1 MSKSKEVQPHNS
13 NKLSSKNYVA
23 PSKEQVAKK
32 LEDINKRYSKTLKN
46 LSN

>member
-1 MSKSKEVQPHNS
+1 MSRSKDVQPHNS

-23 PSKEQVAKK
+23 PSKKQVTKT
-32 LEDINKRYSKTLKN
+32 LEDINKRYSKALKN